1 MTKTYD
7 EAFKHECVQQVV
19 KEGKTVKEVQTTFN
33 LGQGTLN
40 NWIKQYTGS
49 LSLSEEKAEAD
60 HQQLLKEL
68 KELKKENEFLK
79 KAAAFFAKNLP

>member
-7 EAFKHECVQQVV
+7 EAFKYECVQQVI
-19 KEGKTVKEVQTTFN
+19 KVKEVQTTFN

-40 NWIKQYTGS
+40 NWIKQYKGS
-49 LSLSEEKAEAD
+49 LSLLEEKAEAD